1 MIKICADMKQ
11 IYMLDYI
18 KESIDNKY
26 AMEVL
31 YYTIKNAVITNDY
44 NLKDVLFVDIDG
56 RYHGDEIR
64 VGTRM
69 RYRSDLHTISML
81 LSIRALMLNKS
92 YLKCCVNDHLIF
104 TSIPEDKFQW
114 IINTTIITKIVK

>member
-1 MIKICADMKQ
+1 MKQ

-56 RYHGDEIR
+56 RYHGNEIL

-81 LSIRALMLNKS
+81 LSIRAERQGRFS
-92 YLKCCVNDHLIF
+92 ALKQELFILHREKH
-104 TSIPEDKFQW
+104 SE
-114 IINTTIITKIVK
+114 